1 MRLAQLLP
9 LGVLAGWACTAA
21 WAENSVPSVA
31 SVPPA
36 AANAWLDPAATA
48 RPLIHRPL
56 PPGGMVVDT
65 PQDWRAA
72 NAAVAAFPRGHSDVV
87 RWEAGQQAP
96 APRSAGAHKGHP

>member
-21 WAENSVPSVA
+21 WAQNSIPSVPSVP
-31 SVPPA
+31 ST
-36 AANAWLDPAATA
+36 AANAWQDPAAAA

-56 PPGGMVVDT
+56 PHSGALVAA

-72 NAAVAAFPRGHSDVV
+72 NAAVAAFPRGHTDVV
-87 RWEAGQQAP
+87 RWEAGPQ
-96 APRSAGAHKGHP
+96 APRSAAAHKGHP